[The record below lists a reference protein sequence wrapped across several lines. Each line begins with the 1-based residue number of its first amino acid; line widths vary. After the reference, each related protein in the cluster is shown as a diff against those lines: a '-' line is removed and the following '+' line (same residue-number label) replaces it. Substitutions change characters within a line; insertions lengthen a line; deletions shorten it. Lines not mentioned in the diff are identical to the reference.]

1 MSDQNESDQ
10 NENQPVSLVELGYPD
25 TAKEILRRL
34 PHRVLALI
42 WKLTSMQGVVLLGT
56 VGLVW
61 AGRLDSWAWIAIS
74 VVVVFGRAGVD
85 LVKELK
91 K

>member
-1 MSDQNESDQ
+1 MSDQ
-10 NENQPVSLVELGYPD
+10 NENQPVSLAELGYPE
-25 TAKEILRRL
+25 TVKEILVKL

-42 WKLTSMQGVVLLGT
+42 WKLASMQGVVLLGT
-56 VGLVW
+56 AGLVW
-61 AGRLDSWAWIAIS
+61 AGRLDSWAWIAVS